1 MPSEPQQPVHRTIN
15 QNDIISMVLVY
26 AVFSGL
32 WILLSDTILEWFIRD
47 PAQIILVGMIKGW
60 LYVAASSLLLYSLMQ
75 RLIDR
80 ESVSRTQT
88 AHSRRIVMLFILLA
102 AIIIAL
108 TSAGIIHSFIHQKE
122 DVLSRLQT
130 IADFKSREIR
140 FWLTEREADAN
151 FIQTSEYLADQYLR
165 WLQSGDPDAIERLK
179 SRLEKFCNDWRFTG
193 VTLLDPAGKP
203 IWGNDKATLIKDVR
217 IQSAV
222 RQAATDNKVLS
233 IGAFRDL
240 ANHAHLDFIVP
251 LTVIQKPHPVIV
263 LHIDLANWLFSS
275 LKAWPVPNSSGEM
288 LLFRF
293 DNDHTVHLSEQGSTA
308 EIPATS
314 ILPDTTKKLLTSH
327 TKSGKPLPATLIEGN
342 DFRNIP
348 VIGMVSQVP
357 GTDWFLVAKVNRS
370 ELYAQTIQD
379 STWVMLAGLL
389 SLLISA
395 TGLHLLRQNQQLA
408 MSHAVQQSQK
418 ERLSALNLLATI
430 ADSSNDAIF
439 AKDVEGRYILFNKAA
454 CDFVGKSVDEV
465 LGHDDRAIFP
475 AEQADMLMAI
485 GRQVIND
492 NCGKTQEEFLT
503 LPAGDRVFLATK
515 GPLTNSEGKVIGIF
529 GISRDIT
536 QLKQTEKTLLDNEER
551 LRFALDASRDG
562 LFDFDLNSGI
572 AYMSQRNYEITGYQ
586 PDQVTANFEFFKS
599 LVYPDD
605 LTDVQAIVL
614 SHIAGNI
621 EATDFEFRL
630 VNAQDQIVWVRVRA
644 QIAERDT
651 GKKPCRI
658 VGTMTDITSRKS
670 VEESLLTQT
679 EELAQR
685 NAELERFNRAA
696 IGRELDMIALKQQ
709 INALSLKFGL
719 QPPYD
724 LSFLE
729 SSLTKPATGDK
740 A

>member
-1 MPSEPQQPVHRTIN
+1 MPSEPQQPVRRTIN

-47 PAQIILVGMIKGW
+47 PAQIILVGIIKGW

-80 ESVSRTQT
+80 EPATRTQS
-88 AHSRRIVMLFILLA
+88 AHSRRIVMLFILLT

-108 TSAGIIHSFIHQKE
+108 TSAGIIHSYLNHKKHT
-122 DVLSRLQT
+122 LARLQT
-130 IADFKSREIR
+130 IADLKSREIR

-151 FIQTSEYLADQYLR
+151 FIQTSQYLADQYLR
-165 WLQSGDPDAIERLK
+165 WEQTGDPDAVERLK
-179 SRLEKFCNDWRFTG
+179 SRLEQFCKDWRFTG
-193 VTLLDPAGKP
+193 VTLLNPAGKT
-203 IWGNDKATLIKDVR
+203 IWGNDSATLIEEAR
-217 IQSAV
+217 IQSAA
-222 RQAATDNKVLS
+222 RQATTANKVLP

-251 LTVIQKPHPVIV
+251 LTVVQKPRPVIV
-263 LHIDLANWLFSS
+263 LHIDLANWLYSS

-293 DNDHTVHLSEQGSTA
+293 DNDHIVYLGDQGNTA
-308 EIPATS
+308 EISTTS
-314 ILPDTTKKLLTSH
+314 ILPDATKNLLTSH
-327 TKSGKPLPATLIEGN
+327 IQSGKSLPATIIEGN

-370 ELYAQTIQD
+370 ELYAQTIQN
-379 STWVMLAGLL
+379 STWVVLVGLL

-408 MSHAVQQSQK
+408 MAQAVQQSQT
-418 ERLSALNLLATI
+418 ERLSALNLLAAI

-439 AKDVEGRYILFNKAA
+439 AKDREGRYILFNKAA
-454 CDFVGKSVDEV
+454 CDFVGKPVNEV

-475 AEQADMLMAI
+475 AEQADMLMAR
-485 GRQVIND
+485 GRQIIND
-492 NCGKTQEEFLT
+492 NCSKTQEEFLS
-503 LPAGDRVFLATK
+503 LPSGDRIFLATK
-515 GPLTNSEGKVIGIF
+515 GPLTNSEGKIIGIF

-536 QLKQTEKTLLDNEER
+536 QMKQTEKKLRENEER
-551 LRFALDASRDG
+551 LRFALDASKDG
-562 LFDFDLNSGI
+562 LFDFDLQTGS
-572 AYMSQRNYEITGYQ
+572 AYLSPRHYEITGYQ
-586 PDQVTANFEFFKS
+586 PDQVTANFDFFKS
-599 LVYPDD
+599 LIYPDD
-605 LTDVQAIVL
+605 LTDVLEIVL
-614 SHIAGNI
+614 AHIKGKI
-621 EATDFEFRL
+621 ETTDFEFRL
-630 VNAQDQIVWVRVRA
+630 VNAKGQIIWVRTRA
-644 QIAERDT
+644 QIAERDAN
-651 GKKPCRI
+651 GKPCRV
-658 VGTMTDITSRKS
+658 VGTMTDITTRKA
-670 VEESLLTQT
+670 VEESLLKQT

-685 NAELERFNRAA
+685 NTELERFNRAA

-729 SSLTKPATGDK
+729 PSLTKSATGEK